1 MGHTELSPQPL
12 GLSLSPSQV
21 GPLFISLL
29 RASKVRQAPLDQLAS
44 LVLRSEWIPKEHME
58 LKV

>member
-1 MGHTELSPQPL
+1 MHTELSPQSL
-12 GLSLSPSQV
+12 GFSFSPSQV
-21 GPLFISLL
+21 GPLSISLF

-44 LVLRSEWIPKEHME
+44 LVLRSEWIPKKHMK

>member
-1 MGHTELSPQPL
+1 MVHTELSPQSL
-12 GLSLSPSQV
+12 GSSFSPSQV

-29 RASKVRQAPLDQLAS
+29 RASKVRQDPLDQLAS
-44 LVLRSEWIPKEHME
+44 LVLRSEWIPKEYME